1 MSGKY
6 EELREELKKL
16 ISEEELYRAV
26 YWAVRD
32 FLEDKL
38 ASCIR
43 VLRARNPDLE
53 LDRGTLLLN
62 VIYRAVHDAVYR
74 AFREILLERA
84 RSLPQIKREEG
95 S

>member
-1 MSGKY
+1 MSSKY

-16 ISEEELYRAV
+16 ISEKELYRAV

-38 ASCIR
+38 TSCIR

-53 LDRGTLLLN
+53 LDKGTLLLN

-74 AFREILLERA
+74 AFREVLLEQA
-84 RSLPQIKREEG
+84 RFLPQIKREEG